1 MSIGAKIR
9 ANGKLTKR
17 FRSIVRGVLA
27 AASELLQARAGP
39 YRGTFDTRAQAESA
53 ATTAASRRRRVVGY
67 DNPET
72 AEIYIDEVTTT
83 RSSDYA
89 ILYWL
94 VKKLRP
100 GFRVFDWGG
109 NLGHS
114 YYTYREYLD
123 YPADLSW
130 TICDVPEIVQAG
142 TRLAER
148 WNAANLRFTTESDEC
163 DGCDVLLISGAL
175 QYIPQSIDDL
185 LGGLCHKPTT
195 IFINRTP
202 VHANRGYFTL
212 QDIGPA
218 ICAYQVFAEREL
230 LDTLSMQGYALRASW
245 PCEGKSIRIPFRP
258 SATIE
263 RYTGFLFELRAST

>member
-1 MSIGAKIR
+1 MR
-9 ANGKLTKR
+9 ANGRFVKR
-17 FRSIVRGVLA
+17 LRSIVRGALSS
-27 AASELLQARAGP
+27 ASELLQARAGP
-39 YRGTFDTRAQAESA
+39 YRGSFETRAQAQRA

-72 AEIYIDEVTTT
+72 AEIYLEEVTTT

-89 ILYWL
+89 VLYWL
-94 VKKLRP
+94 GKKLQP

-123 YPADLSW
+123 YPVDLSW

-142 TRLAER
+142 ARLAER
-148 WNAANLRFTTESDEC
+148 WNAPNLRFTTVPDEC

-175 QYIPQSIDDL
+175 QYIPRSIDDL
-185 LGGLCHKPTT
+185 LDGLSEKPTT

-202 VHANRGYFTL
+202 VHATTGYFTL

-218 ICAYQVFAEREL
+218 ICAYQVFAEGEL
-230 LDTLSMQGYALRASW
+230 LETLSKRGYSLRASW

-263 RYTGFLFELRAST
+263 RYTGFLFELTSR